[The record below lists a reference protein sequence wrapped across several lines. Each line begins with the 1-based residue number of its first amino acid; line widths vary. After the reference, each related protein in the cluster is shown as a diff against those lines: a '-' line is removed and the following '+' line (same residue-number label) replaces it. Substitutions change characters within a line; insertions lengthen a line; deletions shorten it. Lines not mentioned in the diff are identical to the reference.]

1 MNRPAPITEF
11 VGTVK
16 YGNIVGLVIT
26 NVDSV
31 LRDKMG
37 LDKSHRAIGIIS
49 NRTGAGSQIMV
60 ADEAVKATNTKV
72 VSVELPRDT
81 VNFLGI
87 NCL

>member
-1 MNRPAPITEF
+1 MNKPAPITEF

-26 NVDSV
+26 NIDSV
-31 LRDKMG
+31 LRDKMR

-49 NRTGAGSQIMV
+49 NRTGAGSQIMA
-60 ADEAVKATNTKV
+60 ADEAVKATNAKV

-81 VNFLGI
+81 KNFLGI